1 MGTLNSLFVLPIKFR
16 GGHNANATV
25 NAPVLKATPISGHF
39 VSGDGDPSQIESSRV
54 ESGRVQH
61 FAAHLNC
68 FRCILLSAGDFLFR
82 LRSKVCN
89 DSLLTFS
96 HRMRSRHGASHD
108 LELIKA
114 TLHSLSVHLL
124 LLDLTFFPTHSL
136 IRCCCFPIFALPSC
150 QLCRRACS

>member
-16 GGHNANATV
+16 AGHNANATV

-39 VSGDGDPSQIESSRV
+39 VSGDGDPSRVESSRV
-54 ESGRVQH
+54 GRVQH

-68 FRCILLSAGDFLFR
+68 FRCILLSASDFIFR
-82 LRSKVCN
+82 LRSEVCN
-89 DSLLTFS
+89 DSLLSFS

-114 TLHSLSVHLL
+114 TLHSLFVHLL

-136 IRCCCFPIFALPSC
+136 IRCCFPIFALPSC